1 MQSAAPSLRSHVM
14 PRPVMRWV
22 GEGRIALR
30 TFDFEADVEAIISF
44 QPETYSLNFPDF
56 EYSNQF
62 AAAFRHDLRR
72 AALDPNN
79 GLFVLDD
86 GRDKNNLIG
95 FLWVVVCQNNWTG
108 ERYGY
113 VNNLYVAPIRR
124 GAGLGQELMRQSDE
138 WFRSRGVKRVRLTV
152 TSSNEA
158 AAALYQRSGYRVQR
172 FEMEK
177 EL

>member
-1 MQSAAPSLRSHVM
+1 M

-22 GEGRIALR
+22 SEGRIALR
-30 TFDFEADVEAIISF
+30 AFDFEADVEAIISF

-56 EYSNQF
+56 EYSSHF

-72 AALDPNN
+72 AALDPHN

-86 GRDKNNLIG
+86 GRERNNLVG

-113 VNNLYVAPIRR
+113 VNNLYVAPLRR
-124 GAGLGQELMRQSDE
+124 GQGLGGELMRQADE

-152 TSSNEA
+152 TSSNAA
-158 AAALYQRSGYRVQR
+158 AAALYGRSGYRVQR
-172 FEMEK
+172 WEMEK